1 MTQLNYISDETEVK
15 DIRNIVRAI
24 ARKTRETPRQTV
36 KDIEILAGCLERIV
50 DIDGGEGNAH
60 SILDVLINRAT
71 LVHDSHMDYLGDGGR
86 ECLMESPEYLRDQ
99 MKRQE
104 EKI

>member
-50 DIDGGEGNAH
+50 DIDTDGSEGNRTPSWTCSSTGLPWCTIRTWTTWVTA
-60 SILDVLINRAT
+60 
-71 LVHDSHMDYLGDGGR
+71 DGNA
-86 ECLMESPEYLRDQ
+86 
-99 MKRQE
+99 
-104 EKI
+104 